1 MKNIPIIFPIAL
13 AVIIVATFFTGAYAI
28 SEAAL
33 NGEGAVAGDALAASA
48 GVTYSAPPSTN
59 TADLDWF
66 ENAAILVCPLH

>member
-1 MKNIPIIFPIAL
+1 MKTIPIVFPFAL

-33 NGEGAVAGDALAASA
+33 NGEGPVAGDVLAASA
-48 GVTYSAPPSTN
+48 GVTGTASPSADI
-59 TADLDWF
+59 ADLDWF